1 MSDTIIK
8 KWETQLTI
16 AGIVVLLLLPLLGMQ
31 VKTYLTLTIA
41 GLAMGMLLFLVASG
55 VSIIFGLMDVL
66 NFAHGALF
74 AWGAYT
80 GFSTFRYLSKWV
92 GAESVFLNLL
102 VFLVAIMAAMAMTGI
117 LGIIVERVIIRRVY
131 GNHLFQIL
139 ITFGTTIVLVE
150 CIRVFWGPNDEIMPV
165 PFTFQ
170 GNWDI
175 MDIIV
180 LRYPILCIVIG
191 LIVYGAIQ
199 LVLKKTK
206 LGLIVRAGV
215 EDLDMIQAMGHNIF
229 MLFTGV
235 FAVGAALAALGGLS
249 MAIFSLQVYPDM
261 GSTYLLFAFI
271 VVIIGGLGSVTGSL
285 AGALIVGLAY
295 NYVAYLA
302 PWAAAG
308 ANILIMVVILMI
320 RPTGLFPVGK

>member
-8 KWETQLTI
+8 KWETQLTL
-16 AGIVVLLLLPLLGMQ
+16 AGIIVLLLLPLLGMQ

-55 VSIIFGLMDVL
+55 LSIIFGLMDVL

-80 GFSTFRYLSKWV
+80 GFSTFKYLSTWV

-102 VFLVAIMAAMAMTGI
+102 VFLVAIIAAMAMTGI

-170 GNWDI
+170 GNWDL